1 MVDRVI
7 GGVVYPTHEFRNE
20 VGFDN
25 LSVCTVPEASIPT
38 LGPPQYADTF
48 VQSDNPATRGFLTW
62 DWNNSVWIPLQYRLG
77 IDNGAIGATGPAGPA
92 GPTGPQGVAGTNGTN
107 GVGASPGNAA
117 PMTIAFATA
126 YQAPDATKSAF
137 ISIMIETAYSTSV
150 AGTQTDEVEV
160 RIGADNAVA
169 TGGGV
174 RVGTVKTSLTG
185 IAVTVGMG
193 TTDRSQVA
201 VMLPPGWFFSVRRLS
216 GTIATINATFIQSL
230 S

>member
-25 LSVCTVPEASIPT
+25 LSVCTVPESSIPT

-48 VQSDNPATRGFLTW
+48 VQSDNPATKGFLTW
-62 DWNNSVWIPLQYRLG
+62 DWTNLVWIPIQYHLG
-77 IDNGAIGATGPAGPA
+77 IKDGAAGAAGP
-92 GPTGPQGVAGTNGTN
+92 Q

-117 PMTIAFATA
+117 QMTVEFATA
-126 YQAPDATKSAF
+126 YQAPDVTKSAF

-160 RIGADNAVA
+160 RIGEDNAVA
-169 TGGGV
+169 SGGGV
-174 RVGTVKTSLTG
+174 RVGTVKSSLTG
-185 IAVTVGMG
+185 VAATDGMG
-193 TTDRSQVA
+193 ATDRSQVA

-216 GTIATINATFIQSL
+216 GTIATINEAFIQSL